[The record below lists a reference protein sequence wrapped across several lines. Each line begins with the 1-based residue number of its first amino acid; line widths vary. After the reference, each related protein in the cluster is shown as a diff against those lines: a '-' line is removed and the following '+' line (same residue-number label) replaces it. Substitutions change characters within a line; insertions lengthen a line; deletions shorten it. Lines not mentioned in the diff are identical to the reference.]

1 METISRSKIQSLVKK
16 CSQEASEIFQQKDIL
31 LEKLNAS
38 WEKAKSLD
46 PELRALVDN
55 IAVFIEI
62 IREFIKGNYK
72 EIDRKNILLMIA
84 GILYF
89 LNPLDLI
96 PDIIPILGFGDDA
109 AVLLFVL
116 GKVKVEIVKY
126 KDWKFKNS
134 ELHYES

>member
-1 METISRSKIQSLVKK
+1 MDPINRSKIQSLVKK
-16 CSQEASEIFQQKDIL
+16 YSQEASQIFQQKDIL

-46 PELRALVDN
+46 PELNSLLDN
-55 IAVFIEI
+55 VSVFIEI

-72 EIDRKNILLMIA
+72 GVDRKNILLMVA

-109 AVLLFVL
+109 AVLIFIF

-126 KDWKFKNS
+126 KEWKSKNS
-134 ELHYES
+134 ELQYES